1 MSTNTSNIDEY
12 AAQIAAWRV
21 KREQGLRAPDSWLS
35 LTNLHILEDGA
46 HSIGSATDNAVALP
60 ASAPAHLGV
69 LRYADGAAVLEITCS
84 EEVQVDGKPA
94 TGSVALRDNK
104 SGAPSLVTAGTCIFF
119 IHAFSGI
126 HAVRVKDT
134 ANPLR
139 QSFPGCVWF
148 DADPAYRVRGTLERY
163 AEKQVLSIRTV
174 RDTPDDYGSVGR
186 VRFILHGREFVFEA
200 MAGGQDT
207 LFIVFRDATSGKTTY
222 PAARFVFP
230 TVSADG
236 TVDLDFN
243 KAINPPCAF
252 SVYATCPMPPA
263 QNILPIAIEAGEKDQ
278 GMGIRN

>member
-1 MSTNTSNIDEY
+1 MSTNTSNTDEY

-21 KREQGLRAPDSWLS
+21 KREQGLRAPDAWLT
-35 LTNLHILEDGA
+35 LTNLHILEDGV
-46 HSIGSATDNAVALP
+46 HTIGSGADVVIALP
-60 ASAPAHLGV
+60 ASAPAHLGR
-69 LRYADGAAVLEITCS
+69 LHYANGAAVLEITCS
-84 EEVQVDGKPA
+84 EEVQVDGAPA

-104 SGAPSLVTAGTCIFF
+104 GGAPSLVTVGTTIFF

-134 ANPLR
+134 AHPRR

-148 DADPAYRVRGTLERY
+148 DADPAYRVRGVLERY
-163 AEKQVLSIRTV
+163 PEKHVLPIRTI
-174 RDTPDDYGSVGR
+174 RDTPDDYGSVGL
-186 VRFILHGREFVFEA
+186 VRFTLGGKDYALEA
-200 MAGGQDT
+200 MAGPSDS

-236 TVDLDFN
+236 VVDLDFN

-263 QNILPIAIEAGEKDQ
+263 QNVLPVAIEAGEKDQ
-278 GMGIRN
+278 GTGIRA